1 MPNDKIE
8 QADQSFGRLVSL
20 MRSPQFKNAVK
31 KIDSDPQALDA
42 AVKDP
47 KGFLTSQQVQVDNDM
62 DVKITKGGSW
72 SLCATLFIVSVCYEF
87 N

>member
-62 DVKITKGGSW
+62 DVKITKGTW
-72 SLCATLFIVSVCYEF
+72 SICLNLGIVSVCYAF
-87 N
+87 D

>member
-8 QADQSFGRLVSL
+8 KADQSFGRLVSL

-62 DVKITKGGSW
+62 DVKITKGTW
-72 SLCATLFIVSVCYEF
+72 SICLNLGIVSVCYAF
-87 N
+87 D